1 MRPLHHHILQ
11 VQLSTLRPTQCSVGY
26 QEVLTKR
33 EEWRVLSPKKRAALV
48 EQHWFPAIIGPQ
60 HEHFIIDHHH
70 LGVALHEEGQE
81 QVLLTV
87 LKDLSWLDESTF
99 WRVMEFHQWAHP
111 FDRNGNRVD
120 FKKIP
125 KSISQ
130 LKDDPYRSLA
140 GLARRQG
147 AFAKDITPYSE
158 FLWADYF
165 RAHVDQAL
173 IEQSMGKAL
182 KEAMK
187 VAKKS
192 QASYLPGWT
201 GEST

>member
-11 VQLSTLRPTQCSVGY
+11 SELSSLRPTQCSIGY
-26 QEVLTKR
+26 QEVIAKR
-33 EEWRVLSPKKRAALV
+33 EEWRALSGKKREALIQ
-48 EQHWFPAIIGPQ
+48 QHWFPTIIGPKHQ
-60 HEHFIIDHHH
+60 HFIIDHHH
-70 LGVALHEEGQE
+70 LGVALYEEGQDR
-81 QVLLTV
+81 VLLTI

-111 FDRNGNRVD
+111 FDQNGNRVD
-120 FKKIP
+120 HKKIP
-125 KSISQ
+125 KSIAQ

-140 GLARRQG
+140 GLARKQG
-147 AFAKDITPYSE
+147 AFAKDVTPYSE

-165 RAHVDQAL
+165 RAHVDPNL
-173 IEQSMGKAL
+173 IKHSISKAL

-192 QASYLPGWT
+192 HASYLPGWT
-201 GEST
+201 GESA